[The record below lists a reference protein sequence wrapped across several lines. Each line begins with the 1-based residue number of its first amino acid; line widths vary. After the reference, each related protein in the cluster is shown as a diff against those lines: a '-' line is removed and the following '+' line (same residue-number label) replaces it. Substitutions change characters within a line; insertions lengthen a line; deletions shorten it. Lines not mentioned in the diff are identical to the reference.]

1 MYGIISI
8 VLLITG
14 LFQINNAMIITSGLF
29 AIASAINYL
38 ASKIVKRT
46 SESKPE

>member
-1 MYGIISI
+1 MYSIISI

-38 ASKIVKRT
+38 ASKVARRT
-46 SESKPE
+46 TENKPE